1 MGDRHDYVALEWV
14 KGEIAETLKVA
25 HQAIETLLDDPQATH
40 ALSECLACI
49 HQVHGSLQMV
59 EFYGA
64 ALLAEEMEQLAAALQ
79 QNRVSHR
86 DEAIHLLLQ
95 AIGQL
100 PIYLDRVQGARR
112 DLPLVVLPLIN
123 DLRSARGESLLSETS
138 LFTPQ
143 LPELP
148 PLNEQSLARLEPAD
162 LPNVLRKLRQMLQMA
177 LVGLLREQDDDTH
190 LGYLAKVF
198 SRLEGLCGNA
208 PLSPLWQVAS
218 ALVEGMRGGSI
229 ANSPALRS
237 LFKDADKEL
246 KRLLEQGMSA
256 INQPAPPELL
266 KSLLFYIAKAE
277 HPTGQMLTMKDRY
290 GLDDALPDSAMV
302 DEERARLAGP
312 DRDAM
317 RSVLAA
323 LCEELVRVKERLD
336 LFVRSDRQH
345 TSDLESLL
353 APLRQI
359 ADTLAVL
366 GFGQPRKVIIDQLA
380 VVLSLAQGQREPN
393 DAILMDVAGA
403 LLYVEA
409 TLAGMVGT
417 VEPESS
423 QEDSRLPT
431 TDLTQIHQIV
441 IKEARICLQQ
451 AKDMIVD
458 YIDADWD
465 RQHLQPLPD
474 LLTQVRGALAMIP
487 LSRAASLI
495 DACNHFIR
503 EHLLLEQGQPDWQ
516 ELDSLADV
524 ITSLEYYLERLSDD
538 PEAAGEQLLD
548 VAEKSLASLGVFPS
562 EQHVPVLEDVLS
574 PSEAQVMQD
583 LQELDDPEVVQTLA
597 DVLANPV
604 SAVNPP
610 AQNTPGSLLP
620 PPVGEAPVDDE
631 LREVFLEETD
641 EVLDILR
648 EYLPRWLAYPDN
660 TAALSELRR
669 AFHTLKGS
677 GRMVRALVLGELAWA
692 VENLLNRVLEHSV
705 EPGQAVQQLLGDVLN
720 LLPELVA
727 EFADNA
733 QRQRN
738 DVDQL
743 AARAHALAKGDEPLS
758 DEDVQD
764 VAALDPLLLE
774 IFRNEAE
781 THLATLNR
789 FLEQAAEHVPLQ
801 ASDELQ
807 RALHTL
813 KGSASMA
820 GVLPIA
826 ELATPLDHLAREYKA
841 HLIALDLDEVELLL
855 EAEGVFRLGLRQLK
869 VDPLAEIPGAR
880 SLIERTQTLLA
891 ERLEALLSTPSTALR
906 TKRDPQLINNFLAQ
920 GMDILL
926 DAESLLQRWQQHPGE
941 RQELSALLDELTTL
955 GEGAHLADL
964 HPVDELCEALLD
976 LYGAVEESSLAVS
989 DRFFHEAQSAHE
1001 ALINMLDELA
1011 AGQEVSP
1018 QPERIRA
1025 LRGLLDE
1032 SLDPSAMGLIRSDG
1046 SRTLSIRELGSVTA
1060 ELENTV
1066 PPVGASLL
1074 AMDVNDDALLQ
1085 DKRGA
1090 YESIASRLA
1099 PTKDHELDDEIVSIF
1114 LEEAVDIL
1122 ESAGQ
1127 ALQRWLND
1135 PENAAPLLS
1144 LQRDM
1149 HTLKGGAR
1157 MAEVEPVGDLAH
1169 ELENLYEGLVDR
1181 RYSHSE
1187 ALAHLLQQSHERLA
1201 QLLEQLQHQKPLG
1214 DPGELIDAIRE
1225 FRQGNANAPETVE
1238 AARAEDSP
1246 GHDPELLEIFLEEGF
1261 DIIENSGA
1269 ALVRWQAEPSN
1280 RQEMETL
1287 LRDLHTLKGGARM
1300 VEIGPIGD
1308 LAHELEFLYEGL
1320 AAGTLKP
1327 TAALFGLLQSSH
1339 DRLAQMLDA
1348 TRAGQPLP
1356 PADRLIDA
1364 IRNFSHPE
1372 VPEAPV
1378 AATVAPK
1385 VEPLAPQVDAGA
1397 DMVKVSAELLDDLVN
1412 LAGETSIFRG
1422 RIEQQVNDARVAL
1435 NEMETTIERMRDQLR
1450 RLDTET
1456 QGRILSRQQVD
1467 AERSDYEEFDPLE
1480 MDRHSQ
1486 LQQLS
1491 RALFESASDL
1501 LDLKETLDRR
1511 NQDAENLLQQ
1521 QGRINTELQEG
1532 LMRTRMVPFER
1543 MLPRLKRIVRQVS
1556 SELGKDVEF
1565 IVGNAEGE
1573 MDRNVLE
1580 RMAAPLEHMLR
1591 NAVDHGLEPAEARIA
1606 AGKPAQGRI
1615 TLDLSRE
1622 GGDIIFDIRDDGA
1635 GVPLDA
1641 VRRKA
1646 IKRGLLAPDSD
1657 ISDRDV
1663 LQFILQPGFS
1673 TAEKITQIS
1682 GRGVGMDVVHE
1693 EVRQL
1698 GGSMSIDS
1706 VPGQGVH
1713 FRIRLPFTVSV
1724 NRALMVQCGEDQ
1736 YAIPLNTIDGIVRVL
1751 PNELEGHY
1759 RLDPPTYKYA
1769 GQHYELC
1776 YLGELL
1782 KTSTRPKLLGQSLP
1796 LPVLLVQCNERHI
1809 AVQVDA
1815 MAGTRE
1821 IVVKSLGPQFAAVQ
1835 GLSGATILGDGRVVL
1850 ILDLLAPIR
1859 AMQAR
1864 VPQQPLRQDAESEP
1878 HKPLLVLVVDD
1889 SVTVRKVTSRLLERH
1904 GMNVLTAKD
1913 GVDAMLLLEEH
1924 MPDLMLL
1931 DIEMPRMDGFEVAT
1945 QVRADERLQHLPI
1958 IMITSRTGQKHRDRA
1973 MAIGVNDYLG
1983 KPYQESVLL
1992 ESIALWSKTHA

>member
-14 KGEIAETLKVA
+14 KGEIAETLKQA
-25 HQAIETLLDDPQATH
+25 HQAIEAVLEDPQAFPG
-40 ALSECLACI
+40 LDECLDYI

-64 ALLAEEMEQLAAALQ
+64 ALLAEEMEHLVEALQ
-79 QNRVSHR
+79 HERVSHR
-86 DEAIHLLLQ
+86 DEALHLLLQ
-95 AIGQL
+95 ALGQL

-138 LFTPQ
+138 LFSPQ
-143 LPELP
+143 LPQLP
-148 PLNEQSLARLEPAD
+148 PLSAQALALLEPAE

-177 LVGLLREQDDDTH
+177 LVGLLREQDDQTH
-190 LGYLAKVF
+190 LEYLAKVF
-198 SRLEGLCGNA
+198 HRLEAMSGDA

-218 ALVEGMRGGSI
+218 ALVEGMREGAI

-246 KRLLEQGMSA
+246 KRLLEQGMRGL
-256 INQPAPPELL
+256 NQPPPAELL

-290 GLDDALPDSAMV
+290 SLDDALPDSAMV

-345 TSDLESLL
+345 TSDLDSLL

-393 DAILMDVAGA
+393 DATLMDVAGA

-409 TLAGMVGT
+409 NLAGMVGT
-417 VEPESS
+417 VETESPE
-423 QEDSRLPT
+423 EARLPT

-465 RQHLQPLPD
+465 RQHLQALPE

-487 LSRAASLI
+487 LSRAASLVE
-495 DACNHFIR
+495 ACNGFIR
-503 EHLLLEQGQPDWQ
+503 EHLLLDPHEPGWQ
-516 ELDSLADV
+516 QLDNLADV

-538 PEAAGEQLLD
+538 PQAASEQLLD
-548 VAEKSLASLGVFPS
+548 VAQKSLASLGYFPD
-562 EQHVPVLEDVLS
+562 EEPGAQQVPVLDDVLS
-574 PSEAQVMQD
+574 PSEALVMQD
-583 LQELDDPEVVQTLA
+583 LQVLDDPDIVQSLA
-597 DVLANPV
+597 EVLASPV

-610 AQNTPGSLLP
+610 ALTTPGSLMP
-620 PPVGEAPVDDE
+620 PPADEEPVDDE
-631 LREVFLEETD
+631 LREVFLEETA
-641 EVLDILR
+641 EVLEVLH
-648 EYLPRWLAYPDN
+648 EYLPRWSANPQDH
-660 TAALSELRR
+660 AALTELRR

-692 VENLLNRVLEHSV
+692 VENLLNRVLEQSV
-705 EPGQAVQQLLGDVLN
+705 EPGAVVPQLLTDTVL
-720 LLPELVA
+720 LLPELIS
-727 EFADNA
+727 EFATHR
-733 QRQRN
+733 QRQRS

-743 AARAHALAKGDEPLS
+743 AARAHALAKGDEPLAA
-758 DEDVQD
+758 EDVND

-781 THLATLNR
+781 THLASLNR
-789 FLEQAAEHVPLQ
+789 YLDQAAEHVPLP

-826 ELATPLDHLAREYKA
+826 ELAAPLDQLAREFKA
-841 HLIALDLDEVELLL
+841 HQLPLDLDEVELLL
-855 EAEGVFRLGLRQLK
+855 EAEGLFRVGLRQLK
-869 VDPLAEIPGAR
+869 HDPLAPIVGAQ
-880 SLIERTQTLLA
+880 SLIKRIETLLG
-891 ERLEALLSTPSTALR
+891 ERLEAILQTPNTSLR
-906 TKRDPQLINNFLAQ
+906 IKRDPQLINNFLAQ

-926 DAESLLQRWQQHPGE
+926 DAENLLQRWQQHPGE

-964 HPVDELCEALLD
+964 LPVDVLCEALLD

-989 DRFFHEAQSAHE
+989 ERFFEEAQNAHE

-1011 AGQEVSP
+1011 AGQEVTP
-1018 QPERIRA
+1018 QPARIRA
-1025 LRGLLDE
+1025 LHELLDE
-1032 SLDPSAMGLIRSDG
+1032 SLDPSSMGLIRSDG
-1046 SRTLSIRELGSVTA
+1046 SRTLSIRELGSATA
-1060 ELENTV
+1060 ELQQSARSFE
-1066 PPVGASLL
+1066 G
-1074 AMDVNDDALLQ
+1074 
-1085 DKRGA
+1085 
-1090 YESIASRLA
+1090 
-1099 PTKDHELDDEIVSIF
+1099 DDEIVEIF

-1122 ESAGQ
+1122 DSAGQ
-1127 ALQRWLND
+1127 ALHRWLND
-1135 PENAAPLLS
+1135 PDNAAPLSS
-1144 LQRDM
+1144 LQRDL

-1157 MAEVEPVGDLAH
+1157 MAEVAAIADLAQ
-1169 ELENLYEGLVDR
+1169 ELESLYEGLVDR
-1181 RYSHSE
+1181 RYSHSD
-1187 ALAHLLQQSHERLA
+1187 ALGQLLLKSHAQLALLLDQLQSHQPLSPA
-1201 QLLEQLQHQKPLG
+1201 Q
-1214 DPGELIDAIRE
+1214 ELIGAIRE
-1225 FRQGNANAPETVE
+1225 LRQGQPLGEAPLPTADHDS
-1238 AARAEDSP
+1238 AA
-1246 GHDPELLEIFLEEGF
+1246 HDPELLEIFLEEGF

-1269 ALVRWQAEPSN
+1269 ALLRWQAEPGN
-1280 RQEMETL
+1280 RQEVETL

-1308 LAHELEFLYEGL
+1308 LAHELEYLYESLSTG
-1320 AAGTLKP
+1320 
-1327 TAALFGLLQSSH
+1327 ALQPSAELFALVQRGH
-1339 DRLAQMLDA
+1339 DRLAQMLDGV
-1348 TRAGQPLP
+1348 RAGQPCP
-1356 PADRLIDA
+1356 PADRLISA
-1364 IRNFSHPE
+1364 IQNFSHP
-1372 VPEAPV
+1372 
-1378 AATVAPK
+1378 ATVETPPVLPLPAKTEPAP
-1385 VEPLAPQVDAGA
+1385 PAADAGA
-1397 DMVKVSAELLDDLVN
+1397 DMVKVSAELLDELVN

-1422 RIEQQVNDARVAL
+1422 RIEQQVSDAQTAL

-1467 AERSDYEEFDPLE
+1467 ADHLGYEEFDPLE

-1511 NQDAENLLQQ
+1511 NHDAENLLQQ

-1543 MLPRLKRIVRQVS
+1543 MLPRLKRIVRQVAE
-1556 SELGKDVEF
+1556 ELNKDVAF
-1565 IVGNAEGE
+1565 IIDNAEGE

-1591 NAVDHGLEPAEARIA
+1591 NAVDHGLESAEVRLA
-1606 AGKPAQGRI
+1606 AGKPAQGTI
-1615 TLDLSRE
+1615 SLDLSRE
-1622 GGDIIFDIRDDGA
+1622 GGDIVFDIRDDGA
-1635 GVPLDA
+1635 GVPLEA

-1646 IKRGLLAPDSD
+1646 IKRGLLAPDAE

-1698 GGSMSIDS
+1698 GGTMSIDS

-1736 YAIPLNTIDGIVRVL
+1736 YAIPLNTIEGIVRVL
-1751 PNELEGHY
+1751 PNDLEGHF
-1759 RLDPPTYKYA
+1759 RNDPPSYHYG
-1769 GQHYELC
+1769 GQRYELC

-1782 KTSTRPKLLGQSLP
+1782 KTAPRPKLLGQSLP
-1796 LPVLLVQCNERHI
+1796 LPVLLVQCNDRHI

-1821 IVVKSLGPQFAAVQ
+1821 IVVKSLGPQFGAVQ
-1835 GLSGATILGDGRVVL
+1835 GVSGATILGDGRVVL

-1864 VPQQPLRQDAESEP
+1864 VAQRPAHADIDSEP
-1878 HKPLLVLVVDD
+1878 QKPLLVLVVDD

-1945 QVRADERLQHLPI
+1945 QVRHDERLQHLPI

-1992 ESIALWSKTHA
+1992 ESIAHWSKKHA

>member
-14 KGEIAETLKVA
+14 KGEIAETLKQASRTLDRLVA
-25 HQAIETLLDDPQATH
+25 DSQAAH
-40 ALSECLACI
+40 ALSQCLAYI

-64 ALLAEEMEQLAAALQ
+64 ALLAEEMEELALALEQ
-79 QNRVSHR
+79 KRVSHR
-86 DEAIHLLLQ
+86 DEAIRLLQ
-95 AIGQL
+95 QALGQL
-100 PIYLDRVQGARR
+100 PIYLDLIHSARH
-112 DLPLVVLPLIN
+112 DLPLVVLPLLN

-138 LFTPQ
+138 LFSPQ
-143 LPELP
+143 LPDLP
-148 PLNEQSLARLEPAD
+148 ALSEEALALLEPAD
-162 LPNVLRKLRQMLQMA
+162 LPSVLRKLRQMLQAA
-177 LVGLLREQDDDTH
+177 LVGLLREQDDRTN

-198 SRLEGLCGNA
+198 ERLEGLCRNA

-218 ALVEGMRGGSI
+218 ALVEGMLAGSI

-237 LFKDADKEL
+237 LLKDTDKEL
-246 KRLLEQGMSA
+246 KRLLEQGMA
-256 INQPAPPELL
+256 GINQPVPQELL

-277 HPTGQMLTMKDRY
+277 YPTGQMQTMKESY
-290 GLDDALPDSAMV
+290 GLDDALPNSALV

-345 TSDLESLL
+345 ASDLDSLL

-417 VEPESS
+417 VEPESR
-423 QEDSRLPT
+423 EESRLPT
-431 TDLTQIHQIV
+431 TDLTQIHQLV
-441 IKEARICLQQ
+441 IKEARICMQQ
-451 AKDMIVD
+451 AKDTIVD
-458 YIDADWD
+458 YIDAGWD
-465 RQHLQPLPD
+465 RQHLQPLPE

-487 LSRAASLI
+487 LSRAASLLE
-495 DACNHFIR
+495 ACNGYVR
-503 EHLLLEQGQPDWQ
+503 EHLLVNKVQPDWQ
-516 ELDSLADV
+516 QLDNLAEV
-524 ITSLEYYLERLSDD
+524 ITSVEYYLERLSEDAQA
-538 PEAAGEQLLD
+538 PGEQVLD
-548 VAEKSLASLGVFPS
+548 VAEESLAALGYFPTPL
-562 EQHVPVLEDVLS
+562 QVPLLNEVLS
-574 PSEAQVMQD
+574 PSEALALRDQQA
-583 LQELDDPEVVQTLA
+583 LDNPEVVQSLA
-597 DVLANPV
+597 EVLANPV
-604 SAVNPP
+604 SVLNPP
-610 AQNTPGSLLP
+610 ALHTPGSLLP
-620 PPVGEAPVDDE
+620 PPVDETPVDDE

-641 EVLDILR
+641 EVLDVLR
-648 EYLPRWLAYPDN
+648 EYLPQWVANPDN
-660 TAALSELRR
+660 KTALSELRR
-669 AFHTLKGS
+669 GFHTLKGS
-677 GRMVRALVLGELAWA
+677 GRMVRALVVGELSWA
-692 VENLLNRVLEHSV
+692 VENLLNRVLERNV
-705 EPGQAVQQLLGDVLN
+705 EPGPQVQQLLGEVLR
-720 LLPELVA
+720 LLPELIS
-727 EFADNA
+727 EFAANT
-733 QRQRN
+733 QRQRD

-743 AARAHALAKGDEPLS
+743 AARAHGLTKGDEPVP
-758 DEDVQD
+758 DAVVQ
-764 VAALDPLLLE
+764 APEALDPQLLE
-774 IFRNEAE
+774 IFHNEAE
-781 THLATLNR
+781 THLDSLNH
-789 FLEQAAEHVPLQ
+789 FLDQAAKQLPLQ

-813 KGSASMA
+813 KGSAYMA

-826 ELATPLDHLAREYKA
+826 ELVKPLDQLTREYKA
-841 HLIALDLDEVELLL
+841 HQIALDLDEIELLL
-855 EAEGVFRLGLRQLK
+855 DAEGLLRGSLKQLK
-869 VDPLAEIPGAR
+869 ADPLAAISGAQ
-880 SLIERTQTLLA
+880 SLIERTRKRLA
-891 ERLEALLSTPSTALR
+891 ERLEALLSSPNTGLR
-906 TKRDPQLINNFLAQ
+906 IKRDPQLISNFLAQ

-926 DAESLLQRWQQHPGE
+926 DAENLLRRWQQHPGE

-964 HPVDELCEALLD
+964 HPVDDLCEALLD

-989 DRFFHEAQSAHE
+989 ERFFHEADSAHE
-1001 ALINMLDELA
+1001 ALISMLDQLA
-1011 AGQEVSP
+1011 AGQEVGP
-1018 QPERIRA
+1018 RPDRVQA
-1025 LRGLLDE
+1025 LRDLLDQG
-1032 SLDPSAMGLIRSDG
+1032 LDPSAMGLIRSDG
-1046 SRTLSIRELGSVTA
+1046 SRTLSITELSAATSEMEQA
-1060 ELENTV
+1060 
-1066 PPVGASLL
+1066 PV
-1074 AMDVNDDALLQ
+1074 AL
-1085 DKRGA
+1085 
-1090 YESIASRLA
+1090 
-1099 PTKDHELDDEIVSIF
+1099 ELDDEIVSIF
-1114 LEEAVDIL
+1114 LEEAADIL

-1127 ALQRWLND
+1127 ALQRWLDD
-1135 PENAAPLLS
+1135 PDNAAPLLS
-1144 LQRDM
+1144 LQRDL

-1157 MAEVEPVGDLAH
+1157 MAEVGPVGDLAH
-1169 ELENLYEGLVDR
+1169 ELESLYEGLVDR
-1181 RYSHSE
+1181 RYNHSSE
-1187 ALAHLLQQSHERLA
+1187 LAQLLQQSHDRLA
-1201 QLLEQLQHQKPLG
+1201 VLLEQLHRQQPLS
-1214 DPGELIDAIRE
+1214 DPGELIAAIRE
-1225 FRQGNANAPETVE
+1225 FRQGSGASAE
-1238 AARAEDSP
+1238 AAEPAPQTDLAS
-1246 GHDPELLEIFLEEGF
+1246 HDPELLEIFLEEGF
-1261 DIIENSGA
+1261 DIIDSSGA
-1269 ALVRWQAEPSN
+1269 ALSRWQAEPQN
-1280 RQEMETL
+1280 RLEVETL

-1320 AAGTLKP
+1320 SA
-1327 TAALFGLLQSSH
+1327 GLLQPTEPLFMLLQRSH
-1339 DRLAQMLDA
+1339 DQLAQMLDA
-1348 TRAGQPLP
+1348 ARAGKPVLPAQALIETIVAFTHPAVGDLQPQPLP
-1356 PADRLIDA
+1356 CEVIPQVQAKTESPALQ
-1364 IRNFSHPE
+1364 
-1372 VPEAPV
+1372 PEAG
-1378 AATVAPK
+1378 TT
-1385 VEPLAPQVDAGA
+1385 G

-1422 RIEQQVNDARVAL
+1422 RIEQQVNDARVTL
-1435 NEMETTIERMRDQLR
+1435 SEMETTIERMRDQLR

-1456 QGRILSRQQVD
+1456 QGRILSRQQVE
-1467 AERSDYEEFDPLE
+1467 AERLGYEEFDPLE

-1511 NQDAENLLQQ
+1511 NQEAESLLQQ
-1521 QGRINTELQEG
+1521 QGRINTDLQEG

-1543 MLPRLKRIVRQVS
+1543 MLPRLKRIVRQVA

-1565 IVGNAEGE
+1565 IVGNAQSE

-1580 RMAAPLEHMLR
+1580 RMLAPLEHMLR
-1591 NAVDHGLEPAEARIA
+1591 NAVDHGLESAEVRLA

-1615 TLDLSRE
+1615 TLDLAHE

-1635 GVPLDA
+1635 GIPLDA

-1646 IKRGLLAPDSD
+1646 IKRGLLAPDLE

-1706 VPGQGVH
+1706 TPGQGVH

-1724 NRALMVQCGEDQ
+1724 NRALMVQCAEDQ
-1736 YAIPLNTIDGIVRVL
+1736 YAIPLNTIEGIVRVL
-1751 PNELEGHY
+1751 PNELDGYHQLE
-1759 RLDPPTYKYA
+1759 PPIYEYA
-1769 GQHYELC
+1769 GQRYELC

-1782 KTSTRPKLLGQSLP
+1782 HTAAKPKLLGQSLP
-1796 LPVLLVQCNERHI
+1796 LPVLLVQCNERRI

-1850 ILDLLAPIR
+1850 ILDLLAHIR
-1859 AMQAR
+1859 AMQTR
-1864 VPQQPLRQDAESEP
+1864 LPQSRPVKGSEPAVDAEP
-1878 HKPLLVLVVDD
+1878 HRPLLVMVVDD

-1913 GVDAMLLLEEH
+1913 GIDAMALLEEH
-1924 MPDLMLL
+1924 TPDLMLL
-1931 DIEMPRMDGFEVAT
+1931 DIEMPRMDGFEVAM
-1945 QVRADERLQHLPI
+1945 QVRSDPRLQHLPI

>member
-1 MGDRHDYVALEWV
+1 MVDRHDYVALEWV
-14 KGEIAETLKVA
+14 KGEIAETLK
-25 HQAIETLLDDPQATH
+25 QASLALDSMAFDTLALDSLIDGPQAGH
-40 ALSECLACI
+40 EISQCLAYI

-64 ALLAEEMEQLAAALQ
+64 ALLAEEMEKLALALQ
-79 QNRVSHR
+79 QNRVSQR
-86 DEAIHLLLQ
+86 NEAIRLLQ
-95 AIGQL
+95 QALGQL
-100 PIYLDRVQGARR
+100 PIYLDRLHSARR
-112 DLPLVVLPLIN
+112 DLPLVVLPLLN
-123 DLRSARGESLLSETS
+123 DLRSARGENLLSETS
-138 LFTPQ
+138 LFSPQ
-143 LPELP
+143 LLELP
-148 PLNEQSLARLEPAD
+148 ALDQEALALLEPAE
-162 LPNVLRKLRQMLQMA
+162 LPSVLRKLRQRLQTA
-177 LVGLLREQDDDTH
+177 LVGLLREQDDQTN
-190 LGYLAKVF
+190 LGHLAKVF
-198 SRLEGLCGNA
+198 ARLEGLCRNA

-218 ALVEGMRGGSI
+218 ALVEGMLAGTI

-237 LFKDADKEL
+237 LLKDADKEL
-246 KRLLEQGMSA
+246 KRLLEQGMA
-256 INQPAPPELL
+256 GINQPAPPELL
-266 KSLLFYIAKAE
+266 KSLLFYIAKVE
-277 HPTGQMLTMKDRY
+277 YPTGQIQTMKEIY
-290 GLDDALPDSAMV
+290 GLDDALPDSVVV

-345 TSDLESLL
+345 ASDLDSLL

-417 VEPESS
+417 VEPES
-423 QEDSRLPT
+423 QEESRLPT
-431 TDLTQIHQIV
+431 TDLTQIHQLV

-458 YIDADWD
+458 YIDTGWD
-465 RQHLQPLPD
+465 RQHLQPLPQV
-474 LLTQVRGALAMIP
+474 LTQVRGALAMIP
-487 LSRAASLI
+487 LSRAAGLLE
-495 DACNHFIR
+495 ACNGFIR
-503 EHLLLEQGQPDWQ
+503 EHLLVDQAQPGWQ
-516 ELDSLADV
+516 QLDNLADV
-524 ITSLEYYLERLSDD
+524 ITSIEYYLERLSED
-538 PEAAGEQLLD
+538 PQAPGEQLLD
-548 VAEKSLASLGVFPS
+548 VAEENLAALGYFPTR
-562 EQHVPVLEDVLS
+562 QVPLLIDVLE
-574 PSEAQVMQD
+574 PGEALVMQD
-583 LQELDDPEVVQTLA
+583 QALDSPEMVQSLA
-597 DVLANPV
+597 EVLASPV
-604 SAVNPP
+604 TVLNPP
-610 AQNTPGSLLP
+610 ALYTPGSLLP
-620 PPVGEAPVDDE
+620 PPVGEDPVDDE

-641 EVLDILR
+641 EVVEILR
-648 EYLPRWLAYPDN
+648 EYLPRWSANPDDKS
-660 TAALSELRR
+660 ALSELRR

-677 GRMVRALVLGELAWA
+677 GRMVRALVLGELAWSM
-692 VENLLNRVLEHSV
+692 ENLLNRVLEHSV
-705 EPGQAVQQLLGDVLN
+705 EPGPPVQQLLVEVLE
-720 LLPELVA
+720 LLPELIS
-727 EFADNA
+727 EFAANT
-733 QRQRN
+733 QRQRD
-738 DVDQL
+738 DVDRL
-743 AARAHALAKGDEPLS
+743 AARAHGLTRGDEQTS
-758 DEDVQD
+758 H
-764 VAALDPLLLE
+764 AAQALETIDPQLLE

-781 THLATLNR
+781 SHLDSLHR
-789 FLEQAAEHVPLQ
+789 FLDQAAEHLPLQ

-813 KGSASMA
+813 KGSAYMA

-826 ELATPLDHLAREYKA
+826 ELVTPLDHLVREYKA

-855 EAEGVFRLGLRQLK
+855 EAEGLLRRSLK
-869 VDPLAEIPGAR
+869 PLNTDPQAAISGAQ

-891 ERLEALLSTPSTALR
+891 ERLEAILNSPSRGLR
-906 TKRDPQLINNFLAQ
+906 IKRDPQLISNFLAQ

-926 DAESLLQRWQQHPGE
+926 DAENLLRRWQQHPGE

-989 DRFFHEAQSAHE
+989 ERFFHEADSAHE
-1001 ALINMLDELA
+1001 ALISMLDQLA
-1011 AGQEVSP
+1011 AGQEISP
-1018 QPERIRA
+1018 QPARVKA
-1025 LRGLLDE
+1025 LRDLLDQ

-1046 SRTLSIRELGSVTA
+1046 SRTLSITELSAATT
-1060 ELENTV
+1060 ELEKA
-1066 PPVGASLL
+1066 PA
-1074 AMDVNDDALLQ
+1074 AL
-1085 DKRGA
+1085 D
-1090 YESIASRLA
+1090 
-1099 PTKDHELDDEIVSIF
+1099 LDDEIVSIF

-1127 ALQRWLND
+1127 ALQRWLDD
-1135 PENAAPLLS
+1135 PDNAAPLLS
-1144 LQRDM
+1144 LQRDL

-1157 MAEVEPVGDLAH
+1157 MAEVGPVGDLAH
-1169 ELENLYEGLVDR
+1169 ELESLYEGLVDR
-1181 RYSHSE
+1181 RYNYSSE
-1187 ALAHLLQQSHERLA
+1187 LA
-1201 QLLEQLQHQKPLG
+1201 QLLQRSHDCLAVLLDQLHHQQPLS
-1214 DPGELIDAIRE
+1214 DPSALIDAIRE
-1225 FRQGNANAPETVE
+1225 FRQNSGASAEAVEVVAPS
-1238 AARAEDSP
+1238 DSA

-1261 DIIENSGA
+1261 DIIDSSGA
-1269 ALVRWQAEPSN
+1269 ALLRWQAEPQN
-1280 RQEMETL
+1280 RQEVETL

-1320 AAGTLKP
+1320 SAGLLQP
-1327 TAALFGLLQSSH
+1327 TAPLFALLQSSL
-1339 DRLAQMLDA
+1339 DLLAHMLDA
-1348 TRAGQPLP
+1348 ARAGKQVV
-1356 PADRLIDA
+1356 PAETLIEA
-1364 IRNFSHPE
+1364 IRDFTHPAAGDLQTQALPE
-1372 VPEAPV
+1372 VAPQPSARAESPATQPEA
-1378 AATVAPK
+1378 
-1385 VEPLAPQVDAGA
+1385 AG

-1422 RIEQQVNDARVAL
+1422 RIEQQVNDAQVAL
-1435 NEMETTIERMRDQLR
+1435 SEMETTIERIRDQLR

-1456 QGRILSRQQVD
+1456 QGRILSRQQVE
-1467 AERSDYEEFDPLE
+1467 AERLGYEEFDPLE

-1501 LDLKETLDRR
+1501 LDLKETLDRS
-1511 NQDAENLLQQ
+1511 NHDAQNLLQQ

-1543 MLPRLKRIVRQVS
+1543 MVPRLKRIVRQVA

-1565 IVGNAEGE
+1565 IVGNAQGE

-1580 RMAAPLEHMLR
+1580 RMVAPLEHMLR
-1591 NAVDHGLEPAEARIA
+1591 NAVDHGLESAEARRA
-1606 AGKPAQGRI
+1606 AGKPEQGRI
-1615 TLDLSRE
+1615 TLDLAHE

-1646 IKRGLLAPDSD
+1646 IKRGLLDPHLE

-1698 GGSMSIDS
+1698 GGSMIIDS
-1706 VPGQGVH
+1706 TPGQGVH

-1724 NRALMVQCGEDQ
+1724 NRALMVQCLEDQ
-1736 YAIPLNTIDGIVRVL
+1736 YAIPLNTIEGIVRVL
-1751 PNELEGHY
+1751 PNELDAY
-1759 RLDPPTYKYA
+1759 YQLDPPLYEYA
-1769 GQHYELC
+1769 GQRYELC

-1782 KTSTRPKLLGQSLP
+1782 QTAVRPRLLGQSLP
-1796 LPVLLVQCNERHI
+1796 LPVLLVQCNERRI

-1850 ILDLLAPIR
+1850 ILDLLAHIR
-1859 AMQAR
+1859 AMQLR
-1864 VPQQPLRQDAESEP
+1864 LPQRRLANGDAEP
-1878 HKPLLVLVVDD
+1878 HRPLLVMVVDD

-1913 GVDAMLLLEEH
+1913 GVDAMALLEEH
-1924 MPDLMLL
+1924 TPDLMLL
-1931 DIEMPRMDGFEVAT
+1931 DIEMPRMDGFEVAM
-1945 QVRADERLQHLPI
+1945 QVRSDPRLQHLPI

-1992 ESIALWSKTHA
+1992 ESIALWSKTHV

>member
-610 AQNTPGSLLP
+610 ALNTPGSLLP

-1066 PPVGASLL
+1066 PPVEASLL

-1320 AAGTLKP
+1320 SAGTLKP

-1378 AATVAPK
+1378 AAPVAPK

-1591 NAVDHGLEPAEARIA
+1591 NAVDHGLESAEARIA

>member
-14 KGEIAETLKVA
+14 KGEIAETLRLA
-25 HQAIETLLDDPQATH
+25 HQAIEAVLDDPQAFPG
-40 ALSECLACI
+40 LDECLAYI

-64 ALLAEEMEQLAAALQ
+64 ALLAEEMEHLVQALQ
-79 QNRVSHR
+79 HERVPHR
-86 DEAIHLLLQ
+86 DEALHLMLQ
-95 AIGQL
+95 ALGQL
-100 PIYLDRVQGARR
+100 PAYLDRVQSARR

-123 DLRSARGESLLSETS
+123 DLRSARGESLLAETS
-138 LFTPQ
+138 LFSPP
-143 LPELP
+143 LPELA
-148 PLNEQSLARLEPAD
+148 PLSDEALAALEPPD
-162 LPNVLRKLRQMLQMA
+162 LPNVLRKLRQMLIMA
-177 LVGLLREQDDDTH
+177 LVGLLREQDDQTH

-198 SRLEGLCGNA
+198 TRLEALSGDS

-218 ALVEGMRGGSI
+218 ALVEGMREGVI

-237 LFKDADKEL
+237 LFKEADKEL
-246 KRLLEQGMSA
+246 KRLLDQGMRA
-256 INQPAPPELL
+256 LNQPAPAELL

-290 GLDDALPDSAMV
+290 SLDDALPDSAMV

-345 TSDLESLL
+345 ASDLDSLL

-417 VEPESS
+417 VETQSA
-423 QEDSRLPT
+423 DDARLPT

-465 RQHLQPLPD
+465 RQHLQPLPE

-487 LSRAASLI
+487 LARAASLVE
-495 DACNHFIR
+495 ACNGFIR
-503 EHLLLEQGQPDWQ
+503 EHLMFDAHEPGWEQ
-516 ELDSLADV
+516 LDHLADV
-524 ITSLEYYLERLSDD
+524 ISSLEYYLERLSDD
-538 PEAAGEQLLD
+538 PQAPAEHLLD
-548 VAEKSLASLGVFPS
+548 VAQNSLASLGFFPS
-562 EQHVPVLEDVLS
+562 EQPGEPQVPLLDEVLS

-583 LQELDDPEVVQTLA
+583 LQTLDDPEVVQSLA
-597 DVLANPV
+597 QVLASPV
-604 SAVNPP
+604 STLNPP
-610 AQNTPGSLLP
+610 ARNTPGSLMP
-620 PPVGEAPVDDE
+620 PPADEEPVDDE

-641 EVLDILR
+641 EVLEVLH
-648 EYLPRWLAYPDN
+648 EYLPRWIANAQDR
-660 TAALSELRR
+660 AALTELRR

-692 VENLLNRVLEHSV
+692 VENLLNRVLEQSV
-705 EPGQAVQQLLGDVLN
+705 EPGAVLRQLLGDTLL
-720 LLPELVA
+720 LLPELIN
-727 EFADNA
+727 EFATQR

-743 AARAHALAKGDEPLS
+743 AARAHALAKGDEPLAA
-758 DEDVQD
+758 EDTDD

-781 THLATLNR
+781 THLASLNR
-789 FLEQAAEHVPLQ
+789 FLDQAAEHVPLQ
-801 ASDELQ
+801 ASDDLQ

-820 GVLPIA
+820 GVLPMA
-826 ELATPLDHLAREYKA
+826 ELAASLDQLAREFKA
-841 HLIALDLDEVELLL
+841 HQLPLDLDEVELLL
-855 EAEGVFRLGLRQLK
+855 EAEGLFRVGLRQLK
-869 VDPLAEIPGAR
+869 HDPLAPIVGAQ
-880 SLIERTQTLLA
+880 SLIKRTDALLA
-891 ERLEALLSTPSTALR
+891 ERLQASFDSAENGLR
-906 TKRDPQLINNFLAQ
+906 IKRDPQLINNFLAQ

-926 DAESLLQRWQQHPGE
+926 DAENLLQRWQQHPGE

-964 HPVDELCEALLD
+964 LPVDGLCEALLD

-989 DRFFHEAQSAHE
+989 ERFFHEAQLAHE

-1011 AGQEVSP
+1011 AGQEITP

-1025 LRGLLDE
+1025 LQELLDE
-1032 SLDPSAMGLIRSDG
+1032 GLDPAAMGLIRSDG
-1046 SRTLSIRELGSVTA
+1046 SRSLNIRELSGATA
-1060 ELENTV
+1060 ELQQS
-1066 PPVGASLL
+1066 AS
-1074 AMDVNDDALLQ
+1074 AL
-1085 DKRGA
+1085 
-1090 YESIASRLA
+1090 E
-1099 PTKDHELDDEIVSIF
+1099 PDDEIVEIF

-1122 ESAGQ
+1122 DSAGQ
-1127 ALQRWLND
+1127 ALQRWLKMPD
-1135 PENAAPLLS
+1135 NAAPLSS
-1144 LQRDM
+1144 LQRDL

-1157 MAEVEPVGDLAH
+1157 MAEVEAIGDLAQ
-1169 ELENLYEGLVDR
+1169 ELESFYEGLVDR
-1181 RYSHSE
+1181 RYSHSA
-1187 ALAHLLQQSHERLA
+1187 ALEGVLQQSHERLA
-1201 QLLEQLQHQKPLG
+1201 LMLEQLQAHQPLTPAQ
-1214 DPGELIDAIRE
+1214 DLIDAIRQL
-1225 FRQGNANAPETVE
+1225 RQGQAGSETPPTP
-1238 AARAEDSP
+1238 AGQDTA

-1261 DIIENSGA
+1261 DIIESSGA
-1269 ALVRWQAEPSN
+1269 ALLRWQAEPGN
-1280 RQEMETL
+1280 RQEVETL

-1308 LAHELEFLYEGL
+1308 LAHELEFLYESL
-1320 AAGTLKP
+1320 SAG
-1327 TAALFGLLQSSH
+1327 ALQPSGELFALVQRGH

-1348 TRAGQPLP
+1348 VRAGQPCP
-1356 PADRLIDA
+1356 PADRLINA
-1364 IRNFSHPE
+1364 IRNFSHPAQVE
-1372 VPEAPV
+1372 TPPAPALPSAPRPEAAPP
-1378 AATVAPK
+1378 AA
-1385 VEPLAPQVDAGA
+1385 DAGA
-1397 DMVKVSAELLDDLVN
+1397 DMVKVSSELLDELVN

-1422 RIEQQVNDARVAL
+1422 RIEQQVNDAQVAL

-1467 AERSDYEEFDPLE
+1467 GERLGYEEFDPLE

-1511 NQDAENLLQQ
+1511 NHDAENLLQQ

-1543 MLPRLKRIVRQVS
+1543 MLPRLKRIVRQVAE
-1556 SELGKDVEF
+1556 ELGKDVAF
-1565 IVGNAEGE
+1565 VVGNAEGE

-1591 NAVDHGLEPAEARIA
+1591 NAVDHGLESAEVRLA
-1606 AGKPAQGRI
+1606 AGKPAQGQI

-1622 GGDIIFDIRDDGA
+1622 GGDIVFDIRDDGA
-1635 GVPLDA
+1635 GVPLEA

-1646 IKRGLLAPDSD
+1646 IKRGLLAPDAE

-1736 YAIPLNTIDGIVRVL
+1736 YAIPLNTIEGIVRVL
-1751 PNELEGHY
+1751 PNDLEAHL
-1759 RLDPPTYKYA
+1759 RIDPPRYQYG
-1769 GQHYELC
+1769 GQTYELC

-1782 KTSTRPKLLGQSLP
+1782 KTAPRPKLLGQNLP
-1796 LPVLLVQCNERHI
+1796 LPVLLVHYNDRHI
-1809 AVQVDA
+1809 AVLVDA
-1815 MAGTRE
+1815 MGGTRE
-1821 IVVKSLGPQFAAVQ
+1821 IVVKSLGPQFSAVQ
-1835 GLSGATILGDGRVVL
+1835 GVSGATILGDGRVVL

-1864 VPQQPLRQDAESEP
+1864 VAQEPSRAEVDSEP
-1878 HKPLLVLVVDD
+1878 QKPLLIMVVDD

-1945 QVRADERLQHLPI
+1945 QVRNDERLRHLPI

-1992 ESIALWSKTHA
+1992 ESIAQWSKKHA

>member
-1 MGDRHDYVALEWV
+1 
-14 KGEIAETLKVA
+14 
-25 HQAIETLLDDPQATH
+25 
-40 ALSECLACI
+40 
-49 HQVHGSLQMV
+49 
-59 EFYGA
+59 
-64 ALLAEEMEQLAAALQ
+64 
-79 QNRVSHR
+79 
-86 DEAIHLLLQ
+86 
-95 AIGQL
+95 
-100 PIYLDRVQGARR
+100 
-112 DLPLVVLPLIN
+112 
-123 DLRSARGESLLSETS
+123 
-138 LFTPQ
+138 
-143 LPELP
+143 
-148 PLNEQSLARLEPAD
+148 
-162 LPNVLRKLRQMLQMA
+162 
-177 LVGLLREQDDDTH
+177 
-190 LGYLAKVF
+190 
-198 SRLEGLCGNA
+198 
-208 PLSPLWQVAS
+208 
-218 ALVEGMRGGSI
+218 
-229 ANSPALRS
+229 
-237 LFKDADKEL
+237 
-246 KRLLEQGMSA
+246 
-256 INQPAPPELL
+256 
-266 KSLLFYIAKAE
+266 
-277 HPTGQMLTMKDRY
+277 
-290 GLDDALPDSAMV
+290 MV

-345 TSDLESLL
+345 TSDLDSLL

-380 VVLSLAQGQREPN
+380 VVLSLAQGQRAPD

-417 VEPESS
+417 VEPES

-465 RQHLQPLPD
+465 RQHLQALPA

-495 DACNHFIR
+495 ETCNHFIR
-503 EHLLLEQGQPDWQ
+503 EHLLLDPGQPGWQ

-538 PEAAGEQLLD
+538 PEAPGEQLLD
-548 VAEKSLASLGVFPS
+548 VAEKSLAALGFFPNEKPS
-562 EQHVPVLEDVLS
+562 EQHVPVLDDVLS
-574 PSEAQVMQD
+574 PSEAQIMQQR
-583 LQELDDPEVVQTLA
+583 QELDAPAIVQTLA
-597 DVLANPV
+597 DVLASPV
-604 SAVNPP
+604 SALNPP
-610 AQNTPGSLLP
+610 ALNTPGSLLP
-620 PPVGEAPVDDE
+620 PPVGEEPVDDE

-641 EVLDILR
+641 EVLEILR
-648 EYLPRWLAYPDN
+648 EYLPRWSVNPDN
-660 TAALSELRR
+660 RSALSELRR

-692 VENLLNRVLEHSV
+692 MENLLNRVLENSV
-705 EPGQAVQQLLGDVLN
+705 EPGATVQQLLGDVLN

-727 EFADNA
+727 EYAANT

-743 AARAHALAKGDEPLS
+743 AARAHALAKGEEPIC
-758 DEDVQD
+758 DEDTQD
-764 VAALDPLLLE
+764 VTALDPLLLE
-774 IFRNEAE
+774 IFRKEAE
-781 THLATLNR
+781 THLSSLNR

-801 ASDELQ
+801 ASDELL

-820 GVLPIA
+820 GVLPIV
-826 ELATPLDHLAREYKA
+826 ELATPLDQLAREYKA
-841 HLIALDLDEVELLL
+841 HQIALDLDEVEVLL
-855 EAEGVFRLGLRQLK
+855 EAEGLFRLGLRQLRT
-869 VDPLAEIPGAR
+869 DPLAEIPHTQ
-880 SLIERTQTLLA
+880 SLIERARAMLA
-891 ERLEALLSTPSTALR
+891 ERLQNLLDAPSSGLR
-906 TKRDPQLINNFLAQ
+906 IKRDPQLINNFLAE

-989 DRFFHEAQSAHE
+989 EAFFLEAQSAHE

-1011 AGQEVSP
+1011 AGQEVTP
-1018 QPERIRA
+1018 RPERIQA
-1025 LRGLLDE
+1025 LHGLLDQ

-1046 SRTLSIRELGSVTA
+1046 SRTLSIRDLSDATA
-1060 ELENTV
+1060 ELAQSTL
-1066 PPVGASLL
+1066 G
-1074 AMDVNDDALLQ
+1074 D
-1085 DKRGA
+1085 
-1090 YESIASRLA
+1090 LA
-1099 PTKDHELDDEIVSIF
+1099 PTTVGAGLPAIDSQAPRSSNENASSLTPIAGKPAPTVELDDEIVSIF

-1127 ALQRWLND
+1127 ALQRWLNE
-1135 PENAAPLLS
+1135 PQNGAPLSS
-1144 LQRDM
+1144 LQRDL

-1169 ELENLYEGLVDR
+1169 ELESLYEGLVDR

-1187 ALAHLLQQSHERLA
+1187 VLVQLLQHSHDRLA
-1201 QLLEQLQHQKPLG
+1201 QLLEQLQNHQPLG
-1214 DPGELIDAIRE
+1214 DPSELIEAIRA
-1225 FRQGNANAPETVE
+1225 FRQGHAGHADVIEP
-1238 AARAEDSP
+1238 AASNDSAH
-1246 GHDPELLEIFLEEGF
+1246 HDSELLDIFLEEGF
-1261 DIIENSGA
+1261 DIIESSGA

-1280 RQEMETL
+1280 RQEVETL

-1300 VEIGPIGD
+1300 VEIAPIGD

-1320 AAGTLKP
+1320 SAGVLKP
-1327 TAALFGLLQSSH
+1327 TDALFELLQRSH

-1348 TRAGQPLP
+1348 ARAGEPLP
-1356 PADRLIDA
+1356 PADRLIDT
-1364 IRNFSHPE
+1364 IKNFSHPA
-1372 VPEAPV
+1372 VPEAPPPIVLPV
-1378 AATVAPK
+1378 AAKPET
-1385 VEPLAPQVDAGA
+1385 PQLQADAGA

-1422 RIEQQVNDARVAL
+1422 RIEQQVSDAQVAL
-1435 NEMETTIERMRDQLR
+1435 NEMETTIERIRDQLR

-1467 AERSDYEEFDPLE
+1467 AERLGYEEFDPLE

-1543 MLPRLKRIVRQVS
+1543 MLPRLRRIVRQVAG
-1556 SELGKDVEF
+1556 ELGKDVEF

-1591 NAVDHGLEPAEARIA
+1591 NAVDHGLESTEVRVA

-1615 TLDLSRE
+1615 TLDLLRE

-1646 IKRGLLAPDSD
+1646 IKRGLLDPNSEV
-1657 ISDRDV
+1657 SDRDV

-1724 NRALMVQCGEDQ
+1724 NRALMVQCFEDQ
-1736 YAIPLNTIDGIVRVL
+1736 YAIPLNTIEGIVRVL
-1751 PNELEGHY
+1751 PNELEGHF
-1759 RLDPPTYKYA
+1759 RLDPPTYEYA
-1769 GQHYELC
+1769 GQRYELC

-1782 KTSTRPKLLGQSLP
+1782 KTSPRPKLLGQSLP

-1835 GLSGATILGDGRVVL
+1835 GVSGATILGDGRVVL

-1859 AMQAR
+1859 AMQAH
-1864 VPQQPLRQDAESEP
+1864 VPQRPVSHETEAEP
-1878 HKPLLVLVVDD
+1878 QRPLLVMVVDD

-1924 MPDLMLL
+1924 LPDVMLL

-1945 QVRADERLQHLPI
+1945 QVRNDERLQHLPI